1 MLISQMMLIGFILYW
16 LSGQFRSEKERLRR
30 DLNATYKASTEI
42 VMDSLLLKN
51 YIKPALGDSALALY
65 NLSEPRAAIMMTD
78 SVVFSTGGDTVM
90 THGLGSNSIVR
101 IDLTAGNDSGSL
113 SQKELNTLEREMLL
127 RSVKLVIQ
135 HVDDSSAVHLRS
147 MQHVGM
153 ELDSA
158 IFISEF
164 EARLEDEGLGMTP
177 VWVSSGKME
186 EKTFSDNRFIIV
198 GGWNSLLP
206 SVEVGNYRS
215 YLFGKIL
222 PQTLFALILILL
234 TASAFFLAY
243 TSMRKQA
250 VLNEM
255 RNSFISNI
263 SHELKTPVSTVKVAL
278 EAMRNFDIK
287 NDRALSL
294 EYMEMASKEIKRLE
308 LLITKVLDNSII
320 EQESSVIRP
329 QRLDL
334 EELIALSLESM
345 RPRLDQRGAD
355 VKFSFEESVM
365 VLADP
370 IYMQGVLTNLLDNS
384 LKYGN
389 GNPEVKIEL
398 TVDNGNAVIRF
409 SDNGPGIP
417 DQYLKRVF
425 DKFFRV
431 PTDDIHNVKGY
442 GLGLSFV
449 YLIIRMHNGTIDVKN
464 NKSGC
469 TFTIRIPKLKD

>member
-1 MLISQMMLIGFILYW
+1 MLISQLMLIAFTLYW
-16 LSGQFRSEKERLRR
+16 LSGQFRSEKERLRKN
-30 DLNATYKASTEI
+30 LNATYKASAEI

-51 YIKPALGDSALALY
+51 YIKPALGDSALAFY
-65 NLSEPRAAIMMTD
+65 SGSNSKRAIMMTD
-78 SVVFSTGGDTVM
+78 SVVFSTGGDTLI

-101 IDLTAGNDSGSL
+101 IDLTEAYDSVRVN
-113 SQKELNTLEREMLL
+113 QKELKTLEREMLL

-147 MQHVGM
+147 LQHAGM

-164 EARLEDEGLGMTP
+164 ETRL
-177 VWVSSGKME
+177 KE
-186 EKTFSDNRFIIV
+186 EKLAIKPIWISTLSLEESDISNDRYIII
-198 GGWNSLLP
+198 GGWDRSLP
-206 SVEVGNYRS
+206 SVEVYKFRA
-215 YLFGKIL
+215 YIFEKIL

-234 TASAFFLAY
+234 TASAFVLAY
-243 TSMRKQA
+243 TSMRKQTI
-250 VLNEM
+250 LNEM

-263 SHELKTPVSTVKVAL
+263 SHELKTPVSTIKVAL

-334 EELIALSLESM
+334 EELIASALESM
-345 RPRLDQRGAD
+345 KPRIDQAGAD
-355 VKFSFEESVM
+355 VKFSFEEPLA

-389 GNPEVKIEL
+389 GNPKIIIEL
-398 TVDNGNAVIRF
+398 YADNGNAVLSF
-409 SDNGPGIP
+409 SDKGPGIP
-417 DQYLKRVF
+417 DQYIKRVF

-431 PTDDIHNVKGY
+431 PSDDIHNVKGY

-464 NKSGC
+464 NKVGC
-469 TFTIRIPKLKD
+469 TFTIRIPILKD